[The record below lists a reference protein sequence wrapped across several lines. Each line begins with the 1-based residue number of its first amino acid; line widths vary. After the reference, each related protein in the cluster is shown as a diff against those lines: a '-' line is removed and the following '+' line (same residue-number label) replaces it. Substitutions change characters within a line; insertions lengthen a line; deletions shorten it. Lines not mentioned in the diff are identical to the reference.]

1 MIQFHPAAANI
12 SAVAFPNPELA
23 PVITI
28 IFSIKRI
35 GSRKSKVS
43 VWLYAGVYKLSNEH
57 YGSLSKNSDS
67 FIIYPFSL
75 VNIGAGSLCFSFE
88 HAIPSRT
95 NRRCTKNGFSQT
107 IENGEIL

>member
-43 VWLYAGVYKLSNEH
+43 VWLFTGL
-57 YGSLSKNSDS
+57 
-67 FIIYPFSL
+67 
-75 VNIGAGSLCFSFE
+75 
-88 HAIPSRT
+88 
-95 NRRCTKNGFSQT
+95 
-107 IENGEIL
+107 